1 MIFKGK
7 SLKSAANKFLSKLL
21 HLKDETV
28 VEVKADIWKSMYP
41 FFCDQSLSAPSVAM
55 ESLKILDV
63 LIDYGIV
70 GDYKNLQKVLLHKN
84 DDVAHLALDVL
95 RKIKGLTLETRT
107 EGFELVSA
115 VPGGE
120 GMEKSPHK
128 KVQQIKEIEH
138 VIQNEKDF
146 KSRIFNV
153 LKKEDSITEKPT
165 GIEEKVEV
173 LSEKTSEI
181 PSNMRLDYDNKFKS
195 LKDSIEELKKS
206 VDSKTAS
213 ENALVEKVGSE
224 KPTEIEEKVEVL
236 LEKTSEIPSN
246 LRLDYD
252 NKFKSL
258 EESIEELKKSVD
270 SKTASENALVEKVV
284 SEKLIDIEDKVEE
297 LSEKTSE
304 IPSNLRMDYDN
315 KFKSLGDGIEELKNL
330 LNSKIVNENALI
342 EKVISEK
349 LTDIE
354 EKAEELCEKTS
365 EMPSNLRM
373 DYDNKFKSLEE
384 SIEELKKSVNS
395 KIANENALAEIVAG
409 QVLKSIR
416 PDRNMSKSGITS
428 IPPLT
433 QKITEDSQYSEVLGA
448 KLPFLDD
455 TPETSIL
462 LLNWVKFLM
471 EKVGR
476 NNLDNILEYYVE
488 IRWISEEVCSMM
500 ANYAEGIDYYVEKST
515 WNLPEVH
522 AKSLLFIEQLRRQ
535 KKDMKRSSRSIQ
547 RYGSTIQL
555 NERL

>member
-195 LKDSIEELKKS
+195 LKD
-206 VDSKTAS
+206 
-213 ENALVEKVGSE
+213 
-224 KPTEIEEKVEVL
+224 
-236 LEKTSEIPSN
+236 
-246 LRLDYD
+246 
-252 NKFKSL
+252 
-258 EESIEELKKSVD
+258 SIEELKKSVD

-535 KKDMKRSSRSIQ
+535 KKDTRRSLLSAH
-547 RYGSTIQL
+547 RYGSTIT
-555 NERL
+555 

>member
-535 KKDMKRSSRSIQ
+535 KKDTRRSLLSAH
-547 RYGSTIQL
+547 RYGSTIT
-555 NERL
+555 